1 MLQSASFFKKCFSLK
16 CQGACQAS
24 CWNCHHKLGR
34 HKSQFFCESCHKI
47 QPPTCNNYFE
57 LFDQPKNYTI
67 DLSKLDKTYQTLQ
80 RKVHPDRFY
89 SKSEKEKELS
99 MKASGCINE
108 GYRTLRNPISRG
120 EYLLHLYNEKVLLDV
135 PQDFLMNV
143 LELHEEIDAAE
154 EVEDM
159 VKLLQKVKGIMKEL
173 TAELAKDLAVKD
185 GKVVNAT
192 AAGETLSKL
201 KYMSRIRDTLKQK
214 MPVRATNK

>member
-1 MLQSASFFKKCFSLK
+1 
-16 CQGACQAS
+16 
-24 CWNCHHKLGR
+24 
-34 HKSQFFCESCHKI
+34 
-47 QPPTCNNYFE
+47 
-57 LFDQPKNYTI
+57 
-67 DLSKLDKTYQTLQ
+67 
-80 RKVHPDRFY
+80 
-89 SKSEKEKELS
+89 